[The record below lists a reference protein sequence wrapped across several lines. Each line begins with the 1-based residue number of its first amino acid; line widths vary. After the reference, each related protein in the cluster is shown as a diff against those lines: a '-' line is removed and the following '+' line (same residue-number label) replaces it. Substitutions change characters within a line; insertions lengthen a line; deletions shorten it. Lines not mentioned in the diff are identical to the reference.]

1 MISQPNKILL
11 YYSHILSFCFDS
23 IYIPTSRLG
32 KWWINF
38 GPFHASYY
46 AQNKCILHYLWVVLA
61 EVSQQLVNEPAD
73 QRPGSVDSSN
83 KLRYNLEPI
92 VNLDGADALM

>member
-1 MISQPNKILL
+1 MCVYRAGSQFLEIRRNCKNSSNYCGLPV
-11 YYSHILSFCFDS
+11 DQ
-23 IYIPTSRLG
+23 G
-32 KWWINF
+32 
-38 GPFHASYY
+38 
-46 AQNKCILHYLWVVLA
+46 LWVVLA

-73 QRPGSVDSSN
+73 QRPGSVNSSN

>member
-1 MISQPNKILL
+1 MTSLFSLL
-11 YYSHILSFCFDS
+11 FMRAQQYL
-23 IYIPTSRLG
+23 
-32 KWWINF
+32 
-38 GPFHASYY
+38 HASTALEVSFWKY
-46 AQNKCILHYLWVVLA
+46 AEIIKKSSNCFGLPVDQGLWVVLA

-73 QRPGSVDSSN
+73 QRPGSVNSSN